1 MTIYDSMA
9 ILLTATAL
17 IAWANRRLLHLHPTI
32 GVMVGSLTVS
42 GILIGLSVMGVP
54 VARGALEM
62 LDKLDFGHLLLEFLL
77 GFLLFAGA
85 LHVDLDRLLYRK
97 WEIGTF
103 ALVGV
108 AGSAFAVA
116 GLIWAICQVLGIA
129 MGFVPCLLFGA
140 LISPTDPIAVLSI
153 LQTVGAPKDL
163 ETDVCGESLFN
174 DGIGVVMFMTVL
186 TIYTGGAAG
195 AGQVAQDFLIAAA
208 GGFALGVVLGHAGR
222 WMIGHNE
229 DLLLLI
235 MLTVAV
241 ASGGFALANALGCSG
256 AIAIVVAGVMIGNR
270 IAQHRVHHGV
280 VLNAFW
286 EMVDQYGN
294 AILFVLVGLE
304 VLVVTRAVYLS
315 DVDALVLAGL
325 AIPAVLVSRSA
336 AILSSLELLS
346 LKFRFTHRAGRILV
360 WGGLRGGLPFAM
372 ALSLPNV
379 TPEQILARDYILTMT
394 YAVVAFSII
403 VQGLTVKGMVRRAIA
418 TAPDDS
424 TRGSII

>member
-1 MTIYDSMA
+1 MSIYDSMA

-32 GVMVGSLTVS
+32 GVMVGSLVAS
-42 GILIGLSVMGVP
+42 GILLVLSAMGLP
-54 VARGALEM
+54 VTREALAI
-62 LDKLDFGHLLLEFLL
+62 LDQLDFGRLLLEFLL

-108 AGSAFAVA
+108 LGSAFAVA
-116 GLIWAICQVLGIA
+116 GLTWAICQVLGIA
-129 MGFVPCLLFGA
+129 LGFVPCLLFGA

-195 AGQVAQDFLIAAA
+195 AGDVARDFLIAAA
-208 GGFALGVVLGHAGR
+208 GGFALGIVLGHLGR

-229 DLLLLI
+229 DILSQI

-256 AIAIVVAGVMIGNR
+256 AIAIVVAGVMIGHR
-270 IAQHRVHHGV
+270 IRQHHVRHGA
-280 VLNAFW
+280 VLDAFW

-294 AILFVLVGLE
+294 SFLFVLVGLE

-315 DVDALVLAGL
+315 DLDALVLAGV
-325 AIPAVLVSRSA
+325 AIPAVLLSRA
-336 AILSSLELLS
+336 VAILGSLGLLS
-346 LKFRFTHRAGRILV
+346 LKFRFPHRAGRILV

-379 TPEQILARDYILTMT
+379 TPEQVLARDYILTMT

-403 VQGLTVKGMVRRAIA
+403 VQGLSVKGMVRRAIA
-418 TAPDDS
+418 TAPEDS